1 MMQLISLY
9 TCNFIASKYKDRIWK
24 NIRDNYVRALSG
36 KKSGSGGDEI
46 PQYPYLD
53 AMSFLKPY
61 VNIRAKNAESNFQP
75 SQVPILTNQSS
86 TDVDNAFQPENY
98 VQLVVELPS
107 QNTVSGT
114 ALPETSTM
122 EESATQKPTKKRS
135 YASMSQKHVDR
146 AIDVKILEYLSN
158 INNGN
163 KKSTGSLDAMA
174 QGVEDAFGM
183 IVAAQLRLLD
193 HEAKALAMSKIQM
206 VFMSGTN
213 PQTSSV
219 SNSPPIFA
227 TTSWQ
232 ENE

>member
-1 MMQLISLY
+1 MQLISLY
-9 TCNFIASKYKDRIWK
+9 TCNFIASEYKDRIWK
-24 NIRDNYVRALSG
+24 NIRDKYVRALSG
-36 KKSGSGGDEI
+36 KKSGSAVDEI

-75 SQVPILTNQSS
+75 SQVSILASHSS
-86 TDVDNAFQPENY
+86 TNVDNAFLTEND

-122 EESATQKPTKKRS
+122 EESAPQKPTKKRS

-158 INNGN
+158 VNNGN
-163 KKSTGSLDAMA
+163 NKSTGSVAAMA
-174 QGVEDAFGM
+174 QGV
-183 IVAAQLRLLD
+183 
-193 HEAKALAMSKIQM
+193 
-206 VFMSGTN
+206 
-213 PQTSSV
+213 
-219 SNSPPIFA
+219 
-227 TTSWQ
+227 
-232 ENE
+232 

>member
-1 MMQLISLY
+1 MQLISLY
-9 TCNFIASKYKDRIWK
+9 TCSFIASEYKDRIWK
-24 NIRDNYVRALSG
+24 NIRDKYVRALSG
-36 KKSGSGGDEI
+36 KKSGSGVDEI
-46 PQYPYLD
+46 PHLD

-61 VNIRAKNAESNFQP
+61 VKIRAKNGEGNFQA
-75 SQVPILTNQSS
+75 SQVSILTSQSS
-86 TDVDNAFQPENY
+86 TNVDNAFLTEND

-122 EESATQKPTKKRS
+122 EESAPQKPTKKRS

-158 INNGN
+158 VNNGN
-163 KKSTGSLDAMA
+163 NKSTGSVATMA
-174 QGVEDAFGM
+174 QGVEYAIGM
-183 IVAAQLRLLD
+183 SVAAQLRLLD

-206 VFMSGTN
+206 VLCQTQI

-219 SNSPPIFA
+219 SNSPPIFE